1 MYTGL
6 KIHIQ
11 QILNFLF
18 YVIGF
23 EKYKTFL
30 YKILETFN
38 QFKKLQLKN
47 KIVIL

>member
-1 MYTGL
+1 M
-6 KIHIQ
+6 
-11 QILNFLF
+11 
-18 YVIGF
+18 GF

-47 KIVIL
+47 NCYFIIKLIIIFSYDNIHTGVEI